1 MTVWIIK
8 SCLQKSLLLDLFDFW
23 DPAKGLLFPLFSV
36 HYLNSSR
43 LTPNFPTYAPPFV
56 SCFEFPGDETGLGL
70 GGCHGDASQLPSSHR
85 PLSFSQQQPL
95 WARQGRED
103 SFPEWQWQWQSLDST
118 LHFLTQPG
126 AILPFGA
133 GSASFPR
140 KHLLLGDTAVYSAS
154 HRFILTQFPL

>member
-95 WARQGRED
+95 WARQGREVCLWALYSPTPIFLWGMGFQPRALM
-103 SFPEWQWQWQSLDST
+103 SFNPGCST
-118 LHFLTQPG
+118 GIGEEESDLAKSPGGFL
-126 AILPFGA
+126 FG
-133 GSASFPR
+133 
-140 KHLLLGDTAVYSAS
+140 LLY
-154 HRFILTQFPL
+154 